1 MLAPAKRRALPEK
14 DQGRWF
20 AMRRNAAALPVEDQ
34 FFYNLKMSAVMSKLA
49 MLKVIAAEAECAP
62 Q

>member
-1 MLAPAKRRALPEK
+1 MDRPYKEHRLPSI
-14 DQGRWF
+14 QSR
-20 AMRRNAAALPVEDQ
+20 AALPVEDQ